1 MGQACRTAS
10 GKTSQDSSSIT
21 ARAKVSVAK
30 ASAQPSEDASERRSA
45 KAQDLTLP
53 VVPHVVP
60 VLRAADTENEPS
72 SAFGPMDNGGA
83 QANPA
88 SDDHVQVRSPT
99 PAPSS
104 PDD

>member
-10 GKTSQDSSSIT
+10 GQDSSSIT

-30 ASAQPSEDASERRSA
+30 ASARPSEDASERRSA
-45 KAQDLTLP
+45 KAQDLTPP
-53 VVPHVVP
+53 VAPHVVP

-72 SAFGPMDNGGA
+72 SACGPMDNGNA

-88 SDDHVQVRSPT
+88 SDDHVQIRLST